1 MRKTKS
7 TNLTLND
14 GVKEMARKL
23 VEELHHSSMT
33 SLVEQLIREEYER
46 RVRKLDVSEKKTV
59 GDVGVFPLT
68 NPSYLNDK
76 LPNPLPRI
84 SPLTQAMKEDRKKK

>member
-1 MRKTKS
+1 MCARCKHIFRKSFRLAIPALYAHITHMRKTKS

-46 RVRKLDVSEKKTV
+46 RVRKLDVSEKK
-59 GDVGVFPLT
+59 DCRRCWCFSS
-68 NPSYLNDK
+68 N
-76 LPNPLPRI
+76 
-84 SPLTQAMKEDRKKK
+84 